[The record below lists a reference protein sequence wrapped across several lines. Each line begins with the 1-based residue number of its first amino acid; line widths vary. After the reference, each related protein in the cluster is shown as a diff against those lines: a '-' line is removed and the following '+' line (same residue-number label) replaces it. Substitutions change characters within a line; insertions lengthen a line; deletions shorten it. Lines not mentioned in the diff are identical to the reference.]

1 MVDSLKLRIVVYK
14 NSKAPSD
21 GQGVLISPNWSKSQM
36 LKLCSDTLN
45 IKAKKIFNE
54 TGRELESF
62 SSITEGSV
70 LYISQG
76 EGFQVV
82 QSATKSCKTYVLC
95 MLGAAAVGKSAVTQ
109 RYVANKF
116 VRDYDPT
123 IEDYYKR
130 TSVIDEES
138 TTLSILDTAG
148 MEDYYPLI
156 DDWIDKKDGF
166 VLVYSVEWADSLLRL
181 ESFHEKILHRY
192 PGKDP
197 FVVIAA
203 NKVDSPNRTVTAEEG
218 KKFADRLGVKHI
230 EVSAATGNGIEEV
243 FACIVRGLRAK
254 ASVAAPDSKKSKS
267 KKSWCSLL

>member
-14 NSKAPSD
+14 NCKSPSD
-21 GQGVLISPNWSKSQM
+21 GKPILINPNWAKSQM
-36 LKLCSDTLN
+36 LKLCSETLN
-45 IKAKKIFNE
+45 MKAKKIFNE
-54 TGRELESF
+54 SGRELDSF
-62 SSITEGSV
+62 SSMTDGSV

-76 EGFQVV
+76 EGFQVSS
-82 QSATKSCKTYVLC
+82 SAVKSSKTYVLC

-109 RYVANKF
+109 RFVSNKF

-123 IEDYYKR
+123 IEDYYKK

-181 ESFHEKILHRY
+181 ESFHDKILHRY

-218 KKFADRLGVKHI
+218 KKFAEKLGVRHI
-230 EVSAATGNGIEEV
+230 EVSAATGSGIDDV
-243 FACIVRGLRAK
+243 FTCIVRGLRQK
-254 ASVAAPDSKKSKS
+254 ANVAAPENKKSKS